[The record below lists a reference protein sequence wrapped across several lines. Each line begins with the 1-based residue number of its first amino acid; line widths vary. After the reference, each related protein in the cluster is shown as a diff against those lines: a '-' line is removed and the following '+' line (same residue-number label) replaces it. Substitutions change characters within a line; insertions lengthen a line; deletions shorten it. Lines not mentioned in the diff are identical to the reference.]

1 MEKEIELLEK
11 VELRLALASDE
22 SSFESQ
28 ITTLLCPILTK
39 LDSPHPQ
46 VKTKAMAVCSHI
58 NKRCNSGNINLPVD
72 KLIGFYHSS
81 GQTSRAF
88 AIIYLKKGFAKLNE
102 TDQMLKLPGLIR
114 GISKKPNPQQMVLF
128 SIALPILANYNTL
141 FVEKHALAFEEA
153 DIKYLVSKFLDFL
166 LYTVPQSGRKL
177 TALNAAE
184 LAALPPISPLEALPA
199 GLSKSAVNFITNEVT
214 ATWAMNSAALKD
226 LKVGIAKFLMIE
238 PIVPKDA
245 LVVEKF
251 LVFLVASVDS
261 FHEVQ
266 FVGEDGL
273 RRYAKPDLDNEYL
286 VNRLYLLYLGHNDP
300 QDANASRTAAS
311 VLLKNRIIDYLLK
324 SVLAANKIPFMINMA
339 FDALYNPAST
349 PKLRS
354 NGMAFVHWMA
364 KMTRNEIMKPIGK
377 ILIDGISKLL
387 DDQQDSAL
395 ENIRGLT
402 YESIGM
408 ISKKVPE
415 LFQNDLQVLKRF
427 LSAIPLESPNVRVS
441 LQDALVSLIPAYKGI
456 SLDLKKELH
465 DILLENIDR
474 PEHQSRYVALKY
486 AIEIYDFTDATPR
499 YLSLLATSD
508 SKLEIRELSFKG
520 LELPP
525 KDSMDTI
532 DGAFLAELIDC
543 IQSYS
548 SKRIVKA
555 SSTPGISWIGNLTV
569 TSVSFT
575 LAFLRQVLFRI
586 LDSDLDLGKITID
599 STEREN
605 IAASRKI
612 LDGLSSLWQ
621 SDTSQ
626 KGLKGYISFLEKALD
641 AKEADGLLLSLAA
654 SNLLELISISPEA
667 ISKAFE
673 SKIGW
678 ANNFLKSSKYETRI
692 SMAHIIGIL
701 STAGLNTPE
710 KKAQFKSQIKNYIS
724 ASNDLSKNNFEY
736 RHGSIAVL
744 GYCIG
749 RLVYRYSKNYKTIIL
764 DHELQQILEAVLA
777 ALKSDNVSLILAGCI
792 AIAEMGR
799 YGAFETFDDSIKGL
813 LLHFE
818 EKLKELIK
826 SKEPKVQE
834 MAIFSLSH
842 LALSTE
848 FLSKPVLD
856 LILTLPSLL
865 AKHVE
870 LQFNIGEAL
879 CALLFKFYSLNMV
892 QFLDI
897 ADVEFPPKDFPSY
910 NLNEAFLDE
919 NIDKIFALV
928 SPVQNAI
935 NKKAGCIWLLC
946 ITKYGKNT
954 KFVQK
959 KLLQLH
965 QSFSELLNDKDDF
978 TQEIA
983 SKGIGLIYEI
993 GDADIKKELVS
1004 SLVSTFTTG
1013 KKLAPQSV
1021 SGTTE
1026 LLPNTALG
1034 GTPDG
1039 SNIST
1044 YQDILSLAAD
1054 MNQPDLVYKFMSLA
1068 SHHAIWNSR
1077 RGASLGFGSIAMQAE
1092 KDLEPI
1098 LPALVPRLYRYSF
1111 DPHPKTA
1118 QGMKNIWTSLV
1129 KEPAKTIDRYFVE
1142 IMNEILKGMGDR
1154 MWRTREASSAALT
1167 DLLNGK
1173 KIEQLEPFMKDLWT
1187 MSFRAL
1193 DDIKES
1199 VRKAAFLA
1207 AKTLMNIT
1215 VRYCDPIYHSPSKSQ
1230 KIMNEMMPFLL
1241 QKGLVNNSEE
1251 VRAYSLSTILKLT
1264 KTGGVL
1270 LKPHIV
1276 ELVCTL
1282 MEALSSLE
1290 PQPMNYLA
1298 FHASSYNI
1306 SQSDLEATRMT
1317 AAKSSPI
1324 MEAIDRCVPFIDA
1337 SILSDLS
1344 PKLAVIVRKGVGLP
1358 TRAGAAR
1365 FIYTLVQS
1373 VPNELRPV
1381 SEPLIKA
1388 LSVAIYDRS
1397 PVIRKSFST
1406 AFGYLAKLVEF
1417 AVLEKIINQINN
1429 KYLEANDEEGRMV
1442 APVTFLEISRHSPTA
1457 IQDFHGIIIPLAFMG
1472 SRDKSQ
1478 QAISE
1483 VWKNIWDENT
1493 GGSSLAIKKW
1503 KTEIFESCKSVL
1515 VNNPSWDMKK
1525 QVGKAIVDFA
1535 KSLDGDIIELMP
1547 TCISLLIDALAGRT
1561 WSGKEALLEALMS
1574 VCIAGK
1580 EYFKNQK
1587 SELEKIENIFIR
1599 EAQKKNMQYKRF
1611 SIEYMGTVFDAL
1623 NSNRFEEVF
1632 EYLANCAEEK
1642 DVDMDDDVEESISK
1656 PLILT
1661 IRASAF
1667 KAVGGCFPSKLVTPA
1682 GEFLERNLINNV
1694 WNIRVSVLGALK
1706 RVFEKISSLNE
1717 IPDDLLK
1724 KIIGGLIQCLDDGKL
1739 KPYAENERDGSIQA
1753 VLQNTY
1759 NLFD

>member
-28 ITTLLCPILTK
+28 ITTLLCPILAK
-39 LDSPHPQ
+39 LDSPHQQ

-72 KLIGFYHSS
+72 KLIEFYHSS
-81 GQTSRAF
+81 GPTSRAF
-88 AIIYLKKGFAKLNE
+88 AIIYLKKGFTTLNE
-102 TDQMLKLPGLIR
+102 TDQMLKLPGILK
-114 GISKKPNPQQMVLF
+114 GISKKPTPQQMVLF
-128 SIALPILANYNTL
+128 SIALPILANYNIM
-141 FVEKHALAFEEA
+141 FVEKHSIVFEEA
-153 DIKYLVSKFLDFL
+153 DVKYLVSKFLDFM
-166 LYTVPQSGRKL
+166 LYSVPQSGRKI

-184 LAALPPISPLEALPA
+184 LAALPPISPLDALPA

-214 ATWAMNSAALKD
+214 ATWTMNSTALKD

-238 PIVPKDA
+238 RLVPKDS
-245 LVVEKF
+245 LVIEKF
-251 LVFLVASVDS
+251 LVFLVASVDP

-273 RRYAKPDLDNEYL
+273 RRYAKPDMENEYL
-286 VNRLYLLYLGHNDP
+286 INRLYLLYLGHNDP
-300 QDANASRTAAS
+300 KDPSASRQPAS
-311 VLLKNRIIDYLLK
+311 VLLKNRIVDYMLK
-324 SVLAANKIPFMINMA
+324 SVLAANKVPFMINMS
-339 FDALYNPAST
+339 FDALYNPHST

-354 NGMAFVHWMA
+354 NGMAFVYWMA

-377 ILIDGISKLL
+377 LLIEGISKLL
-387 DDQQDSAL
+387 DEQQDAGL

-415 LFQNDLQVLKRF
+415 LFQNDLEIAKRF
-427 LSAIPLESPNVRVS
+427 LTSIPLESPNVRVS
-441 LQDALVSLIPAYKGI
+441 LQDALVSLLPAYRGI
-456 SLDLKKELH
+456 SEELKKELQ
-465 DILLENIDR
+465 ILLLENIDS
-474 PEHQSRYVALKY
+474 PEHQSRYISLKY
-486 AIEIYDFTDATPR
+486 AIEIYDFTDVTAR
-499 YLSLLATSD
+499 YISLLATAD

-520 LELPP
+520 LELPT
-525 KDSMDTI
+525 KDSMDSI
-532 DGAFLAELIDC
+532 DGGFLADLVDS
-543 IQSYS
+543 IQNYS
-548 SKRIVKA
+548 SKRTIKA
-555 SSTPGISWIGNLTV
+555 VSSAGVSWIGNLTV
-569 TSVSFT
+569 TTFSFA
-575 LAFLRQVLFRI
+575 LAFLRQILFRI
-586 LDSDLDLGKITID
+586 LDSELDLGKISID

-605 IAASRKI
+605 VPSSKKI
-612 LDGLSSLWQ
+612 LESLSSLWRNE
-621 SDTSQ
+621 DTQ
-626 KGLKGYISFLEKALD
+626 KGLKGYITFLEKALD

-673 SKIGW
+673 SKIDW
-678 ANNFLKSSKYETRI
+678 ADNLLKSSKYETRI
-692 SMAHIIGIL
+692 SMAHIVGIL
-701 STAGLNTPE
+701 STAGLSSPE
-710 KKAQFKSQIKNYIS
+710 KKADFAKRLERYIS
-724 ASNDLSKNNFEY
+724 TANDLSKNNFEY

-744 GYCIG
+744 GYCVG
-749 RLVYRYSKNYKTIIL
+749 RLVYRYSTTFKNIISTQL
-764 DHELQQILEAVLA
+764 LSKVLESVFA
-777 ALKSDNVSLILAGCI
+777 ALGSDNISLILGGCI

-799 YGAFETFDDSIKGL
+799 YGTFTSLDESLKAQL
-813 LLHFE
+813 QHFQD
-818 EKLKELIK
+818 KLSDLIK
-826 SKEPKVQE
+826 YKEPKVQE

-842 LALSTE
+842 LALGTE
-848 FLSKPVLD
+848 FIAKPVLD
-856 LILTLPSLL
+856 LMLTLPSLL

-879 CALLFKFYSLNMV
+879 CSLLFKFHSLNMLRY
-892 QFLDI
+892 LDI
-897 ADVEFPPKDFPSY
+897 ADVTFPPNEFQAYKV
-910 NLNEAFLDE
+910 NEALLE
-919 NIDKIFALV
+919 EYMNKIFALV
-928 SPVQNAI
+928 APAQNAI

-954 KFVQK
+954 PFIQK
-959 KLLQLH
+959 NLLQLH
-965 QSFSELLNDKDDF
+965 QNFSDLLNDKDDF

-993 GDADIKKELVS
+993 GDADMKKELVS
-1004 SLVSTFTTG
+1004 SLVSTFTAG

-1026 LLPNTALG
+1026 LLPNAALG

-1077 RGASLGFGSIAMQAE
+1077 RGASLGFSSIAMQAE

-1098 LPALVPRLYRYSF
+1098 LPSLVPRLYRYSF

-1118 QGMKNIWTSLV
+1118 QGMKNIWNSLV
-1129 KEPAKTIDRYFVE
+1129 KEPAKTIDKYFVE
-1142 IMNEILKGMGDR
+1142 IMNEVLKGMGDR

-1167 DLLNGK
+1167 DLLSGK
-1173 KIEQLEPFMKDLWT
+1173 TIEQLEPFMTELWT

-1215 VRYCDPIYHSPSKSQ
+1215 VRYCDPVYHSPSKSQ

-1251 VRAYSLSTILKLT
+1251 VKAYSLSTILKLT

-1290 PQPMNYLA
+1290 PQSMNYLA

-1306 SQSDLEATRMT
+1306 SQSDLETSRMT

-1337 SILSDLS
+1337 EILAELS

-1373 VPNELRPV
+1373 VPNELRAV

-1397 PVIRKSFST
+1397 PVVRKSFST

-1417 AVLEKIINQINN
+1417 SVLEKIINQINS

-1442 APVTFLEISRHSPTA
+1442 APVTYLEISRHSPSA
-1457 IQDFHGIIIPLAFMG
+1457 IQDFHGLIIPLAFMG

-1503 KTEIFESCKSVL
+1503 KLEIFESCKSIL

-1525 QVGKAIVDFA
+1525 QVGKALVDFS
-1535 KSLDGDIIELMP
+1535 KSLDSDILEIMP
-1547 TCISLLIDALAGRT
+1547 ACLALLIDSLSGRT

-1580 EYFKNQK
+1580 DYFGTRKE
-1587 SELEKIENIFIR
+1587 ELGKIEAIFIR

-1611 SIEYMGTVFDAL
+1611 SIEYMGIVFDEL
-1623 NSNRFEEVF
+1623 NCHRFGDVF

-1642 DVDMDDDVEESISK
+1642 DVDMDDDVDESISK
-1656 PLILT
+1656 PLILS

-1667 KAVGGCFPSKLVTPA
+1667 KAVGGCFPSSNNGILDLMP
-1682 GEFLERNLINNV
+1682 GEYIPPVGQFLERNLVNNV

-1706 RVFEKISSLNE
+1706 RVFEKLGNLNQFS
-1717 IPDDLLK
+1717 DGLLRDILK
-1724 KIIGGLIQCLDDGKL
+1724 GLLQCLDDGK
-1739 KPYAENERDGSIQA
+1739 
-1753 VLQNTY
+1753 VVVC
-1759 NLFD
+1759 